1 MTKIM
6 TKIKTNKYNDSSTLV
21 YEFSESEFSE
31 MIKHV
36 TDNTSVNDTDLNHN
50 EIAIKF
56 LQLVRE
62 TAISNHS
69 HFIE

>member
-50 EIAIKF
+50 EIASRAKIN
-56 LQLVRE
+56 LTE
-62 TAISNHS
+62 SEI
-69 HFIE
+69 